1 MASAVE
7 TPEEERRRQYQER
20 WDYGGLGFMAS
31 FSDLLLNDESNKTA
45 ADFVRGK
52 IREIVKD
59 PETAKA
65 LAPTNIIG
73 CKRLCVD
80 TGYWATFNRP
90 NVTLVDIRDE
100 PIEKHHADRPA
111 RRRARTTPSTAWC
124 WRPASTP

>member
-1 MASAVE
+1 AIE

-31 FSDLLLNDESNKTA
+31 FSDLLLNDDSNKTA
-45 ADFVRGK
+45 QEFVKEK

-59 PETAKA
+59 PVTAEV
-65 LAPTNIIG
+65 LTPRNIIG

-80 TGYWATFNRP
+80 DGYWDTFNRA

-100 PIEKHHADRPA
+100 PIERINADGV
-111 RRRARTTPSTAWC
+111 RARGRDYKFDCLVLATGFDAMT
-124 WRPASTP
+124 